1 MKGIL
6 WPCLLS
12 LLAGC
17 SPHQAGTGNPAKP
30 SERPEATQTA
40 PAEKKGVASSAD
52 DALNV
57 VTTVPVPEG
66 GGPVAARADA
76 EGTIHLLYNSADGPK
91 YVKSSNNGKTFE
103 EPIPVVDE
111 GSRKAGLVLEG
122 WDMAVG
128 K

>member
-30 SERPEATQTA
+30 SERPETTQTA
-40 PAEKKGVASSAD
+40 PEEKKAVGSSAD
-52 DALNV
+52 DAINV

-66 GGPVAARADA
+66 GSPIAARTDA
-76 EGTIHLLYNSADGPK
+76 EGAIHLLYNSADGPK
-91 YVKSSNNGKTFE
+91 YAKSSNNGKTFDP
-103 EPIPVVDE
+103 PIPVVDE
-111 GSRKAGLVLEG
+111 ASRKPGLV
-122 WDMAVG
+122 
-128 K
+128 